1 MKTEHGFERVMVA
14 GAGTMGQ
21 GIAQLCIEA
30 GLPTLL
36 FDVNATMLTKAK
48 AGIQAVWD
56 ARVAKGRLDAEQVR
70 LWSSQ
75 LRFSDRSEDLRGDL
89 LIEAVVESAPVKR
102 TLFATVEAQ
111 NGPQT
116 VLASN
121 TSSIPMEQLAQGLA
135 RPERVVGLHF
145 FNPAPVMK
153 LVEVIR
159 GPGTSAEV
167 AEKVDALAQTMGKIV
182 VHAQDSPG
190 FIVNRVARPY
200 YAESL
205 RIVGEGG
212 LTPVEVDRLMESV
225 GFRMGPFRLMDLIG
239 VDTNLAVTTS
249 VYEGLGQPARFEPH
263 PLQQNKVAQGH
274 NGRKSGRGFYDYTPP
289 NPL

>member
-1 MKTEHGFERVMVA
+1 
-14 GAGTMGQ
+14 MGQ
-21 GIAQLCIEA
+21 GIAQLCVEA
-30 GLPTLL
+30 GLPTLVY
-36 FDVNATMLTKAK
+36 DVSSAMLPKAK
-48 AGIQAVWD
+48 TAIEAAWD
-56 ARVAKGRLDAEQVR
+56 ARVAKGKLNESDAE
-70 LWSSQ
+70 
-75 LRFSDRSEDLRGDL
+75 RFKSMLQYSDRSEDLRGDL
-89 LIEAVVESAPVKR
+89 LIEAVIESASVKR
-102 TLFATVEAQ
+102 ALFGTVEAQ
-111 NGPQT
+111 NGPET

-121 TSSIPMEQLAQGLA
+121 TSSIPMEQLAEGLA

-159 GPGTSAEV
+159 GPMTKPDV
-167 AEKVDALAQTMGKIV
+167 AQRVHALAQTMGKIV

-212 LTPVEVDRLMESV
+212 VQSQDLDRLMESV

-249 VYEGLGQPARFEPH
+249 VYEGLGRPPRFEPH
-263 PLQQNKVAQGH
+263 PVQINKVAQGH
-274 NGRKSGRGFYDYTPP
+274 NGRKSGQGFYDYTQSPA
-289 NPL
+289 

>member
-1 MKTEHGFERVMVA
+1 MVA

-21 GIAQLCIEA
+21 GIAQLCVEA
-30 GLPTLL
+30 GLPTLVY
-36 FDVNATMLTKAK
+36 DVSVGMLQKAK
-48 AGIQAVWD
+48 AGIEAAWD
-56 ARVAKGRLDAEQVR
+56 VRVAKGKLNESEAK
-70 LWSSQ
+70 
-75 LRFSDRSEDLRGDL
+75 RFKSMLQYSDRTEDLRGDL
-89 LIEAVVESAPVKR
+89 LIEAVVESAEIKR
-102 TLFATVEAQ
+102 RLFSSVEAQ

-121 TSSIPMEQLAQGLA
+121 TSSIPMEQLAEGLA

-159 GPGTSAEV
+159 GPMTKPDV
-167 AEKVDALAQTMGKIV
+167 AQRVHALAQTMGKIV

-212 LTPVEVDRLMESV
+212 VQPQDLDRLMESV

-249 VYEGLGQPARFEPH
+249 VYEGLGRPPRFEPH
-263 PLQQNKVAQGH
+263 PVQINKVAQGH
-274 NGRKSGRGFYDYTPP
+274 NGRKSGQGFYDYTQSPA
-289 NPL
+289 

>member
-1 MKTEHGFERVMVA
+1 MVA

-21 GIAQLCIEA
+21 GIAQLCVEA
-30 GLPTLL
+30 GLPTLVY
-36 FDVNATMLTKAK
+36 DVSVSMLQKAK
-48 AGIQAVWD
+48 AGIEAAWD
-56 ARVAKGRLDAEQVR
+56 VRVAKGKLNESEAK
-70 LWSSQ
+70 
-75 LRFSDRSEDLRGDL
+75 RFKSMLQYSDRTEDLRGDL
-89 LIEAVVESAPVKR
+89 LIEAVVESAEIKR
-102 TLFATVEAQ
+102 RLFATVEAQ

-121 TSSIPMEQLAQGLA
+121 TSSIPMEQLAEGLA

-159 GPGTSAEV
+159 GPMTKPDV
-167 AEKVDALAQTMGKIV
+167 AQRVHALAQTMGKIV

-212 LTPVEVDRLMESV
+212 VQPQDLDRLMESV

-249 VYEGLGQPARFEPH
+249 VYEGLGRPPRFEPH
-263 PLQQNKVAQGH
+263 PVQINKVAQGH
-274 NGRKSGRGFYDYTPP
+274 NGRKSGQGFYDYTQSPA
-289 NPL
+289 

>member
-1 MKTEHGFERVMVA
+1 MVA

-21 GIAQLCIEA
+21 GIAQLCVEA
-30 GLPTLL
+30 GLPTLVY
-36 FDVNATMLTKAK
+36 DVSVGMLQKAK
-48 AGIQAVWD
+48 AGIEAAWD
-56 ARVAKGRLDAEQVR
+56 VRVAKGKLNESEAE
-70 LWSSQ
+70 
-75 LRFSDRSEDLRGDL
+75 RFKSMLQYSDRTEDLRGDL
-89 LIEAVVESAPVKR
+89 MIEAVVESAEIKR
-102 TLFATVEAQ
+102 RLFATVEAQ

-121 TSSIPMEQLAQGLA
+121 TSSIPMEQLAEGLA

-159 GPGTSAEV
+159 GPMTKPDV
-167 AEKVDALAQTMGKIV
+167 AQRVHALAQTMGKIV

-212 LTPVEVDRLMESV
+212 VQSQDLDRLMESV

-249 VYEGLGQPARFEPH
+249 VYEGLGRPPRFEPH
-263 PLQQNKVAQGH
+263 PVQINKVAQGH
-274 NGRKSGRGFYDYTPP
+274 NGRKSGQGFYDYTQSPA
-289 NPL
+289 

>member
-1 MKTEHGFERVMVA
+1 MVA

-21 GIAQLCIEA
+21 GIAQLCVEA
-30 GLPTLL
+30 GLPTLVY
-36 FDVNATMLTKAK
+36 DVSVGMLQKAK
-48 AGIQAVWD
+48 ASIEAAWD
-56 ARVAKGRLDAEQVR
+56 VRVAKGKLNESEAE
-70 LWSSQ
+70 
-75 LRFSDRSEDLRGDL
+75 RFKSMLQYSDRTEDLRGDL
-89 LIEAVVESAPVKR
+89 LIEAVVESAEIKR
-102 TLFATVEAQ
+102 RLFATVEAQ

-121 TSSIPMEQLAQGLA
+121 TSSIPMEQLAEGLA

-153 LVEVIR
+153 LVEVIQ
-159 GPGTSAEV
+159 GPMTKPDV
-167 AEKVDALAQTMGKIV
+167 AQRVHALAQTMGKIV

-212 LTPVEVDRLMESV
+212 VQSQDLDRLMESV

-249 VYEGLGQPARFEPH
+249 VYEGLGRPPRFEPH
-263 PLQQNKVAQGH
+263 PVQINKVAQGH
-274 NGRKSGRGFYDYTPP
+274 NGRKSGQGFYDYTQSPA
-289 NPL
+289 

>member
-1 MKTEHGFERVMVA
+1 LSTEHGFERVMVA

-21 GIAQLCIEA
+21 GIAQLCVEA
-30 GLPTLL
+30 GLPTLVY
-36 FDVNATMLTKAK
+36 DVSVGMLQKAK
-48 AGIQAVWD
+48 AGIEAAWD
-56 ARVAKGRLDAEQVR
+56 VRVAKGKLNESEAE
-70 LWSSQ
+70 
-75 LRFSDRSEDLRGDL
+75 RFKSMLQYSDRTEDLRGDL
-89 LIEAVVESAPVKR
+89 LIEAVVESAEIKR
-102 TLFATVEAQ
+102 RLFATVEAQ

-121 TSSIPMEQLAQGLA
+121 TSSIPMEQLAEGLA

-159 GPGTSAEV
+159 GPMTKPDV
-167 AEKVDALAQTMGKIV
+167 AQRVHALAQTMGKIV

-212 LTPVEVDRLMESV
+212 VQSQDLDRLMESV

-249 VYEGLGQPARFEPH
+249 VYEGLGRPPRFEPH
-263 PLQQNKVAQGH
+263 PVQINKVAQGH
-274 NGRKSGRGFYDYTPP
+274 NGRKSGQGFYDYTQSPA
-289 NPL
+289 

>member
-1 MKTEHGFERVMVA
+1 MVA

-21 GIAQLCIEA
+21 GIAQLCVEA
-30 GLPTLL
+30 GLSTLL

-48 AGIQAVWD
+48 AGIQAAWD
-56 ARVAKGRLDAEQVR
+56 ARVAKGKLEAEQVQR
-70 LWSSQ
+70 WATLLSC
-75 LRFSDRSEDLRGDL
+75 SDRTEDLLGDL
-89 LIEAVVESAPVKR
+89 LIEAVVESAPIKR
-102 TLFATVEAQ
+102 NLFATVEAQ

-159 GPGTSAEV
+159 GPRTSAEV
-167 AEKVDALAQTMGKIV
+167 AQKVDALAQTMGKIV

-205 RIVGEGG
+205 RILGHGG
-212 LTPVEVDRLMESV
+212 LTHVEVDRLMESV

-249 VYEGLGQPARFEPH
+249 VYEGLGQPPRFEPH
-263 PLQQNKVAQGH
+263 FIQQHKVAQGH
-274 NGRKSGRGFYDYTPP
+274 NGRKSGQGFYDYSPHPDSP
-289 NPL
+289 NP

>member
-1 MKTEHGFERVMVA
+1 MVA

-21 GIAQLCIEA
+21 GIAQLCVEA
-30 GLPTLL
+30 GLPTLVY
-36 FDVNATMLTKAK
+36 DVSPAMLHKAK
-48 AGIQAVWD
+48 TGIEAALDGRVVKGKLSAGEAE
-56 ARVAKGRLDAEQVR
+56 RLKGLLEY
-70 LWSSQ
+70 
-75 LRFSDRSEDLRGDL
+75 SDRTEDLRGDL
-89 LIEAVVESAPVKR
+89 LIEAVVESAEIKR
-102 TLFATVEAQ
+102 ALFATVEAQ

-121 TSSIPMEQLAQGLA
+121 TSSIPMEQLAEGLA

-159 GPGTSAEV
+159 GPLTRPDV
-167 AEKVDALAQTMGKIV
+167 AERVDALAKTMGKIV

-205 RIVGEGG
+205 RLVGEGG
-212 LTPVEVDRLMESV
+212 VTPQDLDRLMESV

-249 VYEGLGQPARFEPH
+249 VYEGLGRPPRFEPH
-263 PLQQNKVAQGH
+263 PVQINKVAQGH
-274 NGRKSGRGFYDYTPP
+274 NGRKSGQGFYDYTQSPA
-289 NPL
+289 

>member
-1 MKTEHGFERVMVA
+1 MVA

-21 GIAQLCIEA
+21 GIAQLCVEA
-30 GLPTLL
+30 GLPTLVY
-36 FDVNATMLTKAK
+36 DVSPAMLQKAK
-48 AGIQAVWD
+48 AGIEAAWD
-56 ARVAKGRLDAEQVR
+56 VRVAKGKLNESEAVR
-70 LWSSQ
+70 FKSMLQ
-75 LRFSDRSEDLRGDL
+75 YSDRTEDLRGDL
-89 LIEAVVESAPVKR
+89 LIEAVVESAEIKR
-102 TLFATVEAQ
+102 RLFATVEAQ

-121 TSSIPMEQLAQGLA
+121 TSSIPMEQLAEGLA

-159 GPGTSAEV
+159 GPLTLPDVSER
-167 AEKVDALAQTMGKIV
+167 VDALAQTMGKIV

-212 LTPVEVDRLMESV
+212 VQPQDMDRLMESV

-249 VYEGLGQPARFEPH
+249 VYEGLGRPPRFEPH
-263 PLQQNKVAQGH
+263 PVQINKVAQGH
-274 NGRKSGRGFYDYTPP
+274 NGRKSGQGFYDYTQSPA
-289 NPL
+289 

>member
-1 MKTEHGFERVMVA
+1 MVA

-21 GIAQLCIEA
+21 GIAQLCVEA
-30 GLPTLL
+30 GLPTLVY
-36 FDVNATMLTKAK
+36 DVSPAMLHKAK
-48 AGIQAVWD
+48 TGIEAAWD
-56 ARVAKGRLDAEQVR
+56 VRVAKGKLNESEAVR
-70 LWSSQ
+70 FKSMLQ
-75 LRFSDRSEDLRGDL
+75 YSDRTEDLRGDL
-89 LIEAVVESAPVKR
+89 LIEAVVESAEIKR
-102 TLFATVEAQ
+102 RLFATVEAQ

-121 TSSIPMEQLAQGLA
+121 TSSIPMEQLAEGLA

-159 GPGTSAEV
+159 GPMTKPDV
-167 AEKVDALAQTMGKIV
+167 AQRVHALAQTMGKIV

-212 LTPVEVDRLMESV
+212 VQPQDLDRLMESV

-249 VYEGLGQPARFEPH
+249 VYEGLGRPPRFEPH
-263 PLQQNKVAQGH
+263 PVQINKVAQGH
-274 NGRKSGRGFYDYTPP
+274 NGRKSGQGFYDYTQSPA
-289 NPL
+289 

>member
-1 MKTEHGFERVMVA
+1 LSTEHGFERVMVA

-21 GIAQLCIEA
+21 GIAQLCVEA
-30 GLPTLL
+30 GLPTLVY
-36 FDVNATMLTKAK
+36 DVSVGMLQKAK
-48 AGIQAVWD
+48 AGIEAAWD
-56 ARVAKGRLDAEQVR
+56 VRVAKGKLNESEAE
-70 LWSSQ
+70 
-75 LRFSDRSEDLRGDL
+75 RFKSMLQYSDRTEDLRGDL
-89 LIEAVVESAPVKR
+89 LIEAVVESAEIKR
-102 TLFATVEAQ
+102 RLFATVEAQ

-121 TSSIPMEQLAQGLA
+121 TSSIPMEQLAEGLA

-159 GPGTSAEV
+159 GPMTKPDV
-167 AEKVDALAQTMGKIV
+167 AQRVHALAQTMGKIV

-212 LTPVEVDRLMESV
+212 VQPQDLDRLMESV

-249 VYEGLGQPARFEPH
+249 VYEGLGRPPRFEPH
-263 PLQQNKVAQGH
+263 PVQINKVAQGH
-274 NGRKSGRGFYDYTPP
+274 NGRKSGQGFYDYTQSPA
-289 NPL
+289 

>member
-1 MKTEHGFERVMVA
+1 MVA

-21 GIAQLCIEA
+21 GIAQLCVEA
-30 GLPTLL
+30 GLPTLVY
-36 FDVNATMLTKAK
+36 DVSPAMLQKAK
-48 AGIQAVWD
+48 AGIEAAWD
-56 ARVAKGRLDAEQVR
+56 VRVAKGKLNESEAVR
-70 LWSSQ
+70 FKSMLQ
-75 LRFSDRSEDLRGDL
+75 YSDRTEDLCGDL
-89 LIEAVVESAPVKR
+89 LIEAVVESAEIKR
-102 TLFATVEAQ
+102 RLFATVEAQ

-121 TSSIPMEQLAQGLA
+121 TSSIPMEQLAEGLA

-159 GPGTSAEV
+159 GPMTKPDV
-167 AEKVDALAQTMGKIV
+167 AQRVHALAQTMGKIV

-212 LTPVEVDRLMESV
+212 VQPQDLDRLMESV

-249 VYEGLGQPARFEPH
+249 VYEGLGRPPRFEPH
-263 PLQQNKVAQGH
+263 PVQINKVAQGH
-274 NGRKSGRGFYDYTPP
+274 NGRKSGQGFYDYTQSPA
-289 NPL
+289 

>member
-1 MKTEHGFERVMVA
+1 MLHKAKTG
-14 GAGTMGQ
+14 
-21 GIAQLCIEA
+21 IEA
-30 GLPTLL
+30 AW
-36 FDVNATMLTKAK
+36 DV
-48 AGIQAVWD
+48 
-56 ARVAKGRLDAEQVR
+56 RVAKGKLNESEAE
-70 LWSSQ
+70 
-75 LRFSDRSEDLRGDL
+75 RFKSMLQYSDRTEDLRGDL
-89 LIEAVVESAPVKR
+89 LIEAVVESAEIKR
-102 TLFATVEAQ
+102 RLFATVEAQ

-121 TSSIPMEQLAQGLA
+121 TSSIPMEQLAEGLA

-159 GPGTSAEV
+159 GPMTKPDV
-167 AEKVDALAQTMGKIV
+167 AQRVHALAQTMGKIV

-212 LTPVEVDRLMESV
+212 VQPQDLDRLMESV

-249 VYEGLGQPARFEPH
+249 VYEGLGRPPRFEPH
-263 PLQQNKVAQGH
+263 PVQINKVAQGH
-274 NGRKSGRGFYDYTPP
+274 NGRKSGQGFYDYTQSPA
-289 NPL
+289 

>member
-1 MKTEHGFERVMVA
+1 MVA

-21 GIAQLCIEA
+21 GIAQLCVEV
-30 GLPTLL
+30 GLPTLVY
-36 FDVNATMLTKAK
+36 DVSVGMLQKAK
-48 AGIQAVWD
+48 AGIEAAWD
-56 ARVAKGRLDAEQVR
+56 VRVAKGKLNESEAE
-70 LWSSQ
+70 
-75 LRFSDRSEDLRGDL
+75 RFKSMLQYSDRTEDLRGDL
-89 LIEAVVESAPVKR
+89 LIEAVVESAEIKR
-102 TLFATVEAQ
+102 RLFATVEAQ

-121 TSSIPMEQLAQGLA
+121 TSSIPMEQLAEGLA

-153 LVEVIR
+153 LVEVIQ
-159 GPGTSAEV
+159 GPMTKPDV
-167 AEKVDALAQTMGKIV
+167 AQRVHALAQTMGKIV

-212 LTPVEVDRLMESV
+212 VQSQDLDRLMESV

-249 VYEGLGQPARFEPH
+249 VYEGLGRPPRFEPH
-263 PLQQNKVAQGH
+263 PVQINKVAQGH
-274 NGRKSGRGFYDYTPP
+274 NGRKSGQGFYDYTQSPA
-289 NPL
+289 

>member
-1 MKTEHGFERVMVA
+1 MVA

-21 GIAQLCIEA
+21 GIAQLCVEA
-30 GLPTLL
+30 GLPTLVY
-36 FDVNATMLTKAK
+36 DVSPAMLHKAK
-48 AGIQAVWD
+48 TGIEAAWD
-56 ARVAKGRLDAEQVR
+56 VRVAKGKLNESEAVR
-70 LWSSQ
+70 FKSMLQ
-75 LRFSDRSEDLRGDL
+75 YSDRTEDLRGDL
-89 LIEAVVESAPVKR
+89 MIEAVVESAEIKR
-102 TLFATVEAQ
+102 RLFATVEAQ

-121 TSSIPMEQLAQGLA
+121 TSSIPMEQLAEGLA

-159 GPGTSAEV
+159 GPLTLPDV
-167 AEKVDALAQTMGKIV
+167 AERVDALARTMGKIV

-205 RIVGEGG
+205 RLVGDGG
-212 LTPVEVDRLMESV
+212 VTPQDLDRLMESV

-249 VYEGLGQPARFEPH
+249 VYEGLGRPPRFEPH
-263 PLQQNKVAQGH
+263 PVQINKVAQGH
-274 NGRKSGRGFYDYTPP
+274 NGRKSGQGFYDYTQSPA
-289 NPL
+289 

>member
-1 MKTEHGFERVMVA
+1 MVA

-21 GIAQLCIEA
+21 GIAQLCVEA
-30 GLPTLL
+30 GLPTLVY
-36 FDVNATMLTKAK
+36 DVSVGMLQKAK
-48 AGIQAVWD
+48 AGIEAALDV
-56 ARVAKGRLDAEQVR
+56 RVAKGKLNESEAE
-70 LWSSQ
+70 
-75 LRFSDRSEDLRGDL
+75 RFKSMLQYSDRTEDLRGDL
-89 LIEAVVESAPVKR
+89 LIEAVVESAEIKR
-102 TLFATVEAQ
+102 RLFATVEAQ

-121 TSSIPMEQLAQGLA
+121 TSSIPMEQLAEGLA

-159 GPGTSAEV
+159 GPMTKPDV
-167 AEKVDALAQTMGKIV
+167 AQRVHALAQTMGKIV

-212 LTPVEVDRLMESV
+212 VQSQDLDRLMESV

-249 VYEGLGQPARFEPH
+249 VYEGLGRPPRFEPH
-263 PLQQNKVAQGH
+263 PVQINKVAQGH
-274 NGRKSGRGFYDYTPP
+274 NGRKSGQGFYDYTQSPA
-289 NPL
+289 

>member
-1 MKTEHGFERVMVA
+1 
-14 GAGTMGQ
+14 
-21 GIAQLCIEA
+21 
-30 GLPTLL
+30 
-36 FDVNATMLTKAK
+36 ML
-48 AGIQAVWD
+48 QY
-56 ARVAKGRLDAEQVR
+56 
-70 LWSSQ
+70 
-75 LRFSDRSEDLRGDL
+75 SDRTEDLRGDL
-89 LIEAVVESAPVKR
+89 LIEAVVESAEIKR
-102 TLFATVEAQ
+102 RLFATVEAQ

-121 TSSIPMEQLAQGLA
+121 TSSIPMEQLAEGLA

-159 GPGTSAEV
+159 GPMTKPDV
-167 AEKVDALAQTMGKIV
+167 AQRVHALAQTMGKIV

-212 LTPVEVDRLMESV
+212 VQSQDLDRLMESV

-249 VYEGLGQPARFEPH
+249 VYEGLGRPPRFEPH
-263 PLQQNKVAQGH
+263 PVQINKVAQGH
-274 NGRKSGRGFYDYTPP
+274 NGRKSGQGFYDYTQSPA
-289 NPL
+289 

>member
-1 MKTEHGFERVMVA
+1 
-14 GAGTMGQ
+14 MGQ
-21 GIAQLCIEA
+21 GIAQLCVEA
-30 GLPTLL
+30 GLPTLVY
-36 FDVNATMLTKAK
+36 DVSVAMLQKAK
-48 AGIQAVWD
+48 AVIEAAWD
-56 ARVAKGRLDAEQVR
+56 VRVAKGKLNESEAE
-70 LWSSQ
+70 
-75 LRFSDRSEDLRGDL
+75 RFKSMLQYSDRTEDLRGDL
-89 LIEAVVESAPVKR
+89 LIEAVVESAEIKR
-102 TLFATVEAQ
+102 RLFATVEAQ

-121 TSSIPMEQLAQGLA
+121 TSSIPMEQLAEGLA

-159 GPGTSAEV
+159 GPLTLSDV
-167 AEKVDALAQTMGKIV
+167 AERVDALAKTMGKIV

-212 LTPVEVDRLMESV
+212 VQPQDLDRLMESV

-249 VYEGLGQPARFEPH
+249 VYEGLGRPPRFEPH
-263 PLQQNKVAQGH
+263 PVQINKVAQGH
-274 NGRKSGRGFYDYTPP
+274 NGRKSGQGFYDYSQPP
-289 NPL
+289 AQ

>member
-1 MKTEHGFERVMVA
+1 MVA

-21 GIAQLCIEA
+21 GIAQLCVEA
-30 GLPTLL
+30 GLPTLVY
-36 FDVNATMLTKAK
+36 DVSVGMLQKAK
-48 AGIQAVWD
+48 AGIEAAWD
-56 ARVAKGRLDAEQVR
+56 VRVAKGKLNESEAVR
-70 LWSSQ
+70 FKSMLQ
-75 LRFSDRSEDLRGDL
+75 YSDRTEDLRGDL
-89 LIEAVVESAPVKR
+89 MIEAVVESAEIKR
-102 TLFATVEAQ
+102 RLFATVEAQ

-121 TSSIPMEQLAQGLA
+121 TSSIPMEQLAEGLA

-159 GPGTSAEV
+159 GPMTKPDV
-167 AEKVDALAQTMGKIV
+167 AQRVHALAQTMGKIV

-212 LTPVEVDRLMESV
+212 VEPQDLDRLMESV

-249 VYEGLGQPARFEPH
+249 VYEGLGRPPRFEPH
-263 PLQQNKVAQGH
+263 PVQINKVAQGH
-274 NGRKSGRGFYDYTPP
+274 NGRKSGQGFYDYTQSPA
-289 NPL
+289 

>member
-1 MKTEHGFERVMVA
+1 MVA

-21 GIAQLCIEA
+21 GIAQLCVEA
-30 GLPTLL
+30 GLPTLVY
-36 FDVNATMLTKAK
+36 DVSVGMLQKAK
-48 AGIQAVWD
+48 AGIEAAWD
-56 ARVAKGRLDAEQVR
+56 VRVAKGKLNESEAK
-70 LWSSQ
+70 
-75 LRFSDRSEDLRGDL
+75 RFKSMLQYSDRTEDLRGDL
-89 LIEAVVESAPVKR
+89 LIEAVVESAEIKR
-102 TLFATVEAQ
+102 RLFATVEAQ

-121 TSSIPMEQLAQGLA
+121 TSSIPMEQLAEGLA

-159 GPGTSAEV
+159 GPMTKPDV
-167 AEKVDALAQTMGKIV
+167 AQRVHALAQTMGKIV

-212 LTPVEVDRLMESV
+212 VQSQDLDRLMESV

-249 VYEGLGQPARFEPH
+249 VYEGLGRPPRFEPH
-263 PLQQNKVAQGH
+263 PVQINKVAQGH
-274 NGRKSGRGFYDYTPP
+274 NGRKSGQGFYDYTQSPA
-289 NPL
+289 

>member
-1 MKTEHGFERVMVA
+1 MVA

-21 GIAQLCIEA
+21 GIAQLCVEA
-30 GLPTLL
+30 GLPTLVY
-36 FDVNATMLTKAK
+36 DVSVGMLQKAK
-48 AGIQAVWD
+48 AGIEAAWD
-56 ARVAKGRLDAEQVR
+56 VRVAKGKLNESEAE
-70 LWSSQ
+70 
-75 LRFSDRSEDLRGDL
+75 RFKSMLQYSDRTEDLRGDL
-89 LIEAVVESAPVKR
+89 LIEAVVESAEIKR
-102 TLFATVEAQ
+102 RLFATVEAQ

-121 TSSIPMEQLAQGLA
+121 TSSIPMEQLAEGLA

-153 LVEVIR
+153 LVEVIQ
-159 GPGTSAEV
+159 GPMTKPDV
-167 AEKVDALAQTMGKIV
+167 AQRVHALAQTMGKIV

-212 LTPVEVDRLMESV
+212 VQPQDLDRLMESV

-249 VYEGLGQPARFEPH
+249 VYEGLGRTPRFEPH
-263 PLQQNKVAQGH
+263 PVQINKVAQGH
-274 NGRKSGRGFYDYTPP
+274 NGRKSGQGFYDYTQSPA
-289 NPL
+289 

>member
-1 MKTEHGFERVMVA
+1 V
-14 GAGTMGQ
+14 
-21 GIAQLCIEA
+21 EA
-30 GLPTLL
+30 GLPTLVY
-36 FDVNATMLTKAK
+36 DVSVGMLQKAK
-48 AGIQAVWD
+48 AGIEAAWD
-56 ARVAKGRLDAEQVR
+56 VRVAKGKLNESEAK
-70 LWSSQ
+70 
-75 LRFSDRSEDLRGDL
+75 RFKSMLQYSDRTEDLRGDL
-89 LIEAVVESAPVKR
+89 LIEAVVESAEIKR
-102 TLFATVEAQ
+102 ALFATVEAQ

-121 TSSIPMEQLAQGLA
+121 TSSIPMEQLAEGLA

-159 GPGTSAEV
+159 GPMTKPDV
-167 AEKVDALAQTMGKIV
+167 AQRVHALAQTMGKIV

-212 LTPVEVDRLMESV
+212 VQSQDLDRLMESV

-249 VYEGLGQPARFEPH
+249 VYEGLGRPPRFEPH
-263 PLQQNKVAQGH
+263 PVQINKVAQGH
-274 NGRKSGRGFYDYTPP
+274 NGRKSGQGFYDYTQSPA
-289 NPL
+289 

>member
-1 MKTEHGFERVMVA
+1 MVA

-21 GIAQLCIEA
+21 GIAQLCVEA
-30 GLPTLL
+30 GLPTLVY
-36 FDVNATMLTKAK
+36 DVSVGMLQKAK
-48 AGIQAVWD
+48 AGIEAAWD
-56 ARVAKGRLDAEQVR
+56 VRVAKGKLNESEAE
-70 LWSSQ
+70 
-75 LRFSDRSEDLRGDL
+75 RFKSMLQYSDRTEDLRGDL
-89 LIEAVVESAPVKR
+89 LIEAVVESAEIKR
-102 TLFATVEAQ
+102 RLFATVEAQ

-121 TSSIPMEQLAQGLA
+121 TSSIPMEQLAEGLA

-159 GPGTSAEV
+159 GPMTKPDV
-167 AEKVDALAQTMGKIV
+167 AQRVHALAQTMGKIV

-212 LTPVEVDRLMESV
+212 VEPQDLDRLMESV

-249 VYEGLGQPARFEPH
+249 VYEGLGRPPRFEPH
-263 PLQQNKVAQGH
+263 PVQINKVAQGH
-274 NGRKSGRGFYDYTPP
+274 NGRKSGQGFYD
-289 NPL
+289 

>member
-1 MKTEHGFERVMVA
+1 MVA

-21 GIAQLCIEA
+21 GIAQLCVEA
-30 GLPTLL
+30 GLPTLVY
-36 FDVNATMLTKAK
+36 DVSSAMLPKAK
-48 AGIQAVWD
+48 AAIEAAWD
-56 ARVAKGRLDAEQVR
+56 ARIAKGKLNESDAE
-70 LWSSQ
+70 
-75 LRFSDRSEDLRGDL
+75 RFKSMLQYSDRSEDLRGDL
-89 LIEAVVESAPVKR
+89 LIEAVIESASVKR
-102 TLFATVEAQ
+102 ALFGTVEAQ
-111 NGPQT
+111 NGPET

-121 TSSIPMEQLAQGLA
+121 TSSIPMEQLAEGLA

-159 GPGTSAEV
+159 GPLTLPDV
-167 AEKVDALAQTMGKIV
+167 AERVDALARTMGKIV

-205 RIVGEGG
+205 RLVGDGG
-212 LTPVEVDRLMESV
+212 VTPQDLDRLMESV

-239 VDTNLAVTTS
+239 VDTNLSVTTS
-249 VYEGLGQPARFEPH
+249 VYEGLGRPPRFEPH
-263 PLQQNKVAQGH
+263 PVQQNKVAQGH

-289 NPL
+289 SNPA

>member
-1 MKTEHGFERVMVA
+1 MVA

-21 GIAQLCIEA
+21 GIAQLCVEA
-30 GLPTLL
+30 GLPTLVY
-36 FDVNATMLTKAK
+36 DVSVGMLQKAK
-48 AGIQAVWD
+48 AGIEAAWD
-56 ARVAKGRLDAEQVR
+56 VRVAKGKLNESEAE
-70 LWSSQ
+70 
-75 LRFSDRSEDLRGDL
+75 RFKSMLQYSDRTEDLRGDL
-89 LIEAVVESAPVKR
+89 LIEAVVESAEIKR
-102 TLFATVEAQ
+102 RLFATVEAQ

-121 TSSIPMEQLAQGLA
+121 TSSIPMEQLAEGLA

-153 LVEVIR
+153 LVEVIQ
-159 GPGTSAEV
+159 GPMTKPDV
-167 AEKVDALAQTMGKIV
+167 AQRVHALAQTMGKIV

-212 LTPVEVDRLMESV
+212 VQSQDLDRLMESV

-249 VYEGLGQPARFEPH
+249 VYEGLGRPPRFEPH
-263 PLQQNKVAQGH
+263 PVQINKVAQGH
-274 NGRKSGRGFYDYTPP
+274 NGRKSGQGFYDYTQSPA
-289 NPL
+289 

>member
-1 MKTEHGFERVMVA
+1 LSTEHGFERVMVA

-21 GIAQLCIEA
+21 GIAQLCVEA
-30 GLPTLL
+30 GLPTLVY
-36 FDVNATMLTKAK
+36 DVSVGMLQKAK
-48 AGIQAVWD
+48 AGIEAAWD
-56 ARVAKGRLDAEQVR
+56 VRVAKGKLNESEAE
-70 LWSSQ
+70 
-75 LRFSDRSEDLRGDL
+75 RFKSMLQYSDRTEDLRGDL
-89 LIEAVVESAPVKR
+89 LIEAVVESAEIKR
-102 TLFATVEAQ
+102 RLFATVEAQ

-121 TSSIPMEQLAQGLA
+121 TSSIPMEQLAEGLA

-159 GPGTSAEV
+159 GPITKPDV
-167 AEKVDALAQTMGKIV
+167 AQRVHALAQTMGKIV

-212 LTPVEVDRLMESV
+212 VQSQDLDRLMESV

-249 VYEGLGQPARFEPH
+249 VYEGLGRPPRFEPH
-263 PLQQNKVAQGH
+263 PVQINKVAQGH
-274 NGRKSGRGFYDYTPP
+274 NGRKSGQGFYDYTQSPA
-289 NPL
+289 

>member
-1 MKTEHGFERVMVA
+1 MVA

-21 GIAQLCIEA
+21 GIAQLCVEA
-30 GLPTLL
+30 GLPTLVY
-36 FDVNATMLTKAK
+36 DVSPAMLHKAK
-48 AGIQAVWD
+48 TGIEAALDGRVVKGKLSAGEAE
-56 ARVAKGRLDAEQVR
+56 RLKGLLEY
-70 LWSSQ
+70 
-75 LRFSDRSEDLRGDL
+75 SDRTEDLRGDL
-89 LIEAVVESAPVKR
+89 LIEAVVESAEIKR
-102 TLFATVEAQ
+102 RLFATVEAQ

-121 TSSIPMEQLAQGLA
+121 TSSIPMEQLAEGLA

-159 GPGTSAEV
+159 GPMTKPDV
-167 AEKVDALAQTMGKIV
+167 AQRVHALAQTMGKIV

-212 LTPVEVDRLMESV
+212 VQSQDLDRLMESV

-249 VYEGLGQPARFEPH
+249 VYEGLGRPPRFEPH
-263 PLQQNKVAQGH
+263 PVQINKVAQGH
-274 NGRKSGRGFYDYTPP
+274 NGRKSGQGFYDYTQSPA
-289 NPL
+289 

>member
-1 MKTEHGFERVMVA
+1 LSTEHGFERVMVA

-21 GIAQLCIEA
+21 GIAQLCVEA
-30 GLPTLL
+30 GLPTLVY
-36 FDVNATMLTKAK
+36 DVSVGMLQKAK
-48 AGIQAVWD
+48 AGIEAAWD
-56 ARVAKGRLDAEQVR
+56 VRVAKGKLNESEAE
-70 LWSSQ
+70 
-75 LRFSDRSEDLRGDL
+75 RFKSMLQYSDRTEDLRGDL
-89 LIEAVVESAPVKR
+89 LIEAVVESAEIKR
-102 TLFATVEAQ
+102 RLFATVEAQ

-121 TSSIPMEQLAQGLA
+121 TSSIPMEQLAEGLA

-159 GPGTSAEV
+159 GPMTKPDV
-167 AEKVDALAQTMGKIV
+167 AQRVHALAQTMGKIV

-212 LTPVEVDRLMESV
+212 VEPQDLDRLMESV

-249 VYEGLGQPARFEPH
+249 VYDGLGRPPRFEPH
-263 PLQQNKVAQGH
+263 PVQINKVAQGH
-274 NGRKSGRGFYDYTPP
+274 NGRKSGQGFYDYTQSPA
-289 NPL
+289 

>member
-1 MKTEHGFERVMVA
+1 MVA

-21 GIAQLCIEA
+21 GIAQLCVEA
-30 GLPTLL
+30 GLPTLVY
-36 FDVNATMLTKAK
+36 DVSVGMLQKAK
-48 AGIQAVWD
+48 AGIEAAWD
-56 ARVAKGRLDAEQVR
+56 VRVAKGKLNESEAE
-70 LWSSQ
+70 
-75 LRFSDRSEDLRGDL
+75 RFKSMLQYSDRTEDLRGDL
-89 LIEAVVESAPVKR
+89 LIEAVVESAEIKR
-102 TLFATVEAQ
+102 RLFATVEAQ

-121 TSSIPMEQLAQGLA
+121 TSSIPMEQLAEGLA

-153 LVEVIR
+153 LVEVIQ
-159 GPGTSAEV
+159 GPMTKPDV
-167 AEKVDALAQTMGKIV
+167 AQRVHALAQTMGKIV

-212 LTPVEVDRLMESV
+212 VQPQDLDRLMESV

-249 VYEGLGQPARFEPH
+249 VYEGLGRPSRFEPH
-263 PLQQNKVAQGH
+263 PVQINKVDKGH
-274 NGRKSGRGFYDYTPP
+274 NGRKSGQGFYDYTQSPA
-289 NPL
+289 